1 LFANRYTAFLDASA
15 LAGALK
21 RDLLLTLAE
30 AEFFRARWSLPVLDE
45 TQEAIRRILSEKA
58 DEADPAGTA
67 ACARA
72 AMERAFGDAV
82 VEDFESFLPICK
94 ALALPDPGDAHVL
107 AAAMKTRADVL
118 VTDNRKDFPDAL
130 MTALNMEA
138 RSADEFIA
146 DTAMLDPGRAVA
158 AVRRRRES
166 YRNPALTAD
175 QFLLVMEARGLLE
188 TADALQP
195 YVESL

>member
-21 RDLLLTLAE
+21 RDLLLTLAQ
-30 AEFFRARWSLPVLDE
+30 AEFFRARWSVPVLEE
-45 TQEAIRRILSEKA
+45 TQEAIRRILSEKGA
-58 DEADPAGTA
+58 ADPAGA
-67 ACARA
+67 ATRARA
-72 AMERAFGDAV
+72 AMERAFRDAI
-82 VEDFESFLPICK
+82 VEDFDSFLPICK

-118 VTDNRKDFPDAL
+118 VTDNRNDFRDPL

-138 RSADEFIA
+138 RTADEFIA

-188 TADALQP
+188 TADALRP